1 MAKIKYCIWD
11 VGNVIYNY
19 TLDPLHNWCE
29 KHTADPEIFQ
39 QKKGRFS
46 YNDYMK
52 GLVPYPDLCRQICDF
67 YAVPYQK
74 NYNIEIN
81 RAFHRGIKDY
91 FPQTRQ
97 MQEELQQQGLQNCI
111 LSNALPILAGNNKA
125 ADLIPPERQFCSFD
139 LGLLKPDPEIYKA
152 VREKLN
158 CRFDELIFV
167 DDKAKNTQ
175 AAAELGIHAITF
187 NPQTIIGEIHK
198 IVPPQKMPSQ
208 IKTR

>member
-11 VGNVIYNY
+11 VGNVIYHY

-29 KHTADPEIFQ
+29 KHTADPKAFQ
-39 QKKGRFS
+39 QKKGKFS

-52 GLVPYPDLCRQICDF
+52 GLVPYPDLCRKICDF
-67 YAVPYQK
+67 YAVPYQE

-81 RAFHRGIKDY
+81 RAFHLGIKDY

-97 MQEELQQQGLQNCI
+97 MQEELQQQGIQNCI

-125 ADLIPPERQFCSFD
+125 SDLILPEHQFCSFD

-152 VREKLN
+152 VRQKLD

-167 DDKAKNTQ
+167 DDKARNTR
-175 AAAELGIHAITF
+175 AASELGIHAITF
-187 NPQTIIGEIHK
+187 NPQTIISEIHRL
-198 IVPPQKMPSQ
+198 VPPQKIPVKN
-208 IKTR
+208 KTR

>member
-19 TLDPLHNWCE
+19 TLEPLHNWCE

-39 QKKGRFS
+39 RKKGRFS

-52 GLVPYPDLCRQICDF
+52 GLVSYPDLCRQICDF
-67 YAVPYQK
+67 YAVPYQE

-81 RAFHRGIKDY
+81 KALHRGIKDY

-97 MQEELQQQGLQNCI
+97 MQEELQQQGIQNCI

-152 VREKLN
+152 VRQKLN

-175 AAAELGIHAITF
+175 AAAELGINAITF
-187 NPQTIIGEIHK
+187 NPQTIRRDIQK
-198 IVPPQKMPSQ
+198 IITPDPALSND
-208 IKTR
+208 KTR